1 MIEKINEYLTDMALL
16 KKHEMLKHVD
26 YDADKV
32 ETYLM
37 FQKAFNSEQNQDIKQ

>member
-1 MIEKINEYLTDMALL
+1 MIEKINEYIEDMALL

-32 ETYLM
+32 ETYLL
-37 FQKAFNSEQNQDIKQ
+37 FQKAFSSEQNPDIKR